1 MHIFCPNC
9 GKHIDVSIKEIE
21 RLEGHYLC
29 PQCLVDIDLEGFEQ
43 NTRDFDYQDY
53 DNEETAQSQPAP
65 SVKSVP
71 EPETRPTATP
81 PAYKAPE
88 PAAPAPAPHKDDV
101 IRYCKRCGAFL
112 RQGVSYC
119 PKCGNYVKVKPPTY
133 RGTGSQATAGAAS
146 TMRQPQPYPSNAAR
160 PVYPPRQR
168 VRPPMASKTRKPS
181 SSKNNINP
189 GQSSKGIFSLLGCI
203 TLTVI
208 VVALFFIVY
217 ILVGGNFDVL

>member
-43 NTRDFDYQDY
+43 STRDFDYQDY
-53 DNEETAQSQPAP
+53 DNEETAESQPV
-65 SVKSVP
+65 SQTP
-71 EPETRPTATP
+71 EPEQETRPSPTATP
-81 PAYKAPE
+81 PAYKPPE
-88 PAAPAPAPHKDDV
+88 TAATPHRDDV
-101 IRYCKRCGAFL
+101 LRYCKRCGAFL

-133 RGTGSQATAGAAS
+133 RGSSAPAPQRNLNTMPQSQQRGPNSAQRAVN
-146 TMRQPQPYPSNAAR
+146 PQRINVS
-160 PVYPPRQR
+160 
-168 VRPPMASKTRKPS
+168 PPMASKTRKPS
-181 SSKNNINP
+181 SSKKNVSPNESP
-189 GQSSKGIFSLLGCI
+189 KGIYSLLGCI

-208 VVALFFIVY
+208 AVALFFIVY
-217 ILVGGNFDVL
+217 ILVGGSFDVL

>member
-71 EPETRPTATP
+71 EPASQG
-81 PAYKAPE
+81 
-88 PAAPAPAPHKDDV
+88 
-101 IRYCKRCGAFL
+101 RCD
-112 RQGVSYC
+112 
-119 PKCGNYVKVKPPTY
+119 
-133 RGTGSQATAGAAS
+133 
-146 TMRQPQPYPSNAAR
+146 
-160 PVYPPRQR
+160 
-168 VRPPMASKTRKPS
+168 
-181 SSKNNINP
+181 
-189 GQSSKGIFSLLGCI
+189 SLLQ
-203 TLTVI
+203 
-208 VVALFFIVY
+208 ALWRLPQARSELLPQVWQ
-217 ILVGGNFDVL
+217 LCES

>member
-133 RGTGSQATAGAAS
+133 RGTGSQATALPALCAS
-146 TMRQPQPYPSNAAR
+146 RNPISVM
-160 PVYPPRQR
+160 PP
-168 VRPPMASKTRKPS
+168 
-181 SSKNNINP
+181 
-189 GQSSKGIFSLLGCI
+189 
-203 TLTVI
+203 
-208 VVALFFIVY
+208 ALFTHQDNELDPPWQVKHANHHLARTTSIPASH
-217 ILVGGNFDVL
+217 LKESSACWGA